1 MERRSQGPGG
11 VHVQV
16 NHASGVRANGWGGM
30 SAPRVAWLASSS
42 RALPCTFHFPL
53 KHVWSLNLF
62 YTLMLFVSLY
72 SGILFRFSGSPLS
85 LPHTPAFL
93 CFVNSSVCEVFAMPR
108 PSPDSGAKMPNLGIP
123 DSRIWG
129 QIKPFS
135 LEIHSSE
142 ILL

>member
-1 MERRSQGPGG
+1 MQ
-11 VHVQV
+11 
-16 NHASGVRANGWGGM
+16 
-30 SAPRVAWLASSS
+30 
-42 RALPCTFHFPL
+42 
-53 KHVWSLNLF
+53 SLNLF
-62 YTLMLFVSLY
+62 YMLVLFGSRY
-72 SGILFRFSGSPLS
+72 SGILFRFSGYPLS

-93 CFVNSSVCEVFAMPR
+93 CFVNSSVHEVIAMPR
-108 PSPDSGAKMPNLGIP
+108 PPPDSDAKMSNLGIP